1 MKIFYIAIFCLCT
14 ISAYTQT
21 SGVKD
26 AKQETSGSYSFRS
39 AAISVRNYETK
50 AEVFTHAFN
59 DTISLKEMKGL
70 PFPVQPVFLSVYI
83 QSGMLSACTLWNNL
97 KEYNVIDE
105 GRLLLPAKESDGD
118 GNAKPEEDIFS
129 MSYSLPPQYTL
140 TIEGNTA
147 TFTFPEIYGNS
158 QYNFTLE
165 GTFTIILVRD
175 EPYKDTL

>member
-1 MKIFYIAIFCLCT
+1 MKIFYIVIFCLCT
-14 ISAYTQT
+14 ISAYSQT
-21 SGVKD
+21 TLAKN
-26 AKQETSGSYSFRS
+26 AKQETNGSYSFRS
-39 AAISVRNYETK
+39 AVISVRNHETK

-59 DTISLKEMKGL
+59 DTVSLREMKGL
-70 PFPVQPVFLSVYI
+70 PFPVHPVFLSAYI
-83 QSGMLSACTLWNNL
+83 QSGQLTACTLWNNL
-97 KEYNVIDE
+97 KEYNVVDE

-118 GNAKPEEDIFS
+118 VNAKPEEDIFS
-129 MSYSLPPQYTL
+129 MPYSLSPQYTL

>member
-1 MKIFYIAIFCLCT
+1 MKIFYIVIFCLCT
-14 ISAYTQT
+14 ISAYSQT
-21 SGVKD
+21 TLAKN
-26 AKQETSGSYSFRS
+26 AKQETNGSYSFRS
-39 AAISVRNYETK
+39 AVISVRNHETK

-59 DTISLKEMKGL
+59 DTVSLREMKGL
-70 PFPVQPVFLSVYI
+70 PFPVHPVFLSAYI
-83 QSGMLSACTLWNNL
+83 QSGQLTACTLWNNL
-97 KEYNVIDE
+97 KEYNVVDE
-105 GRLLLPAKESDGD
+105 GRLLLPAKESDAD
-118 GNAKPEEDIFS
+118 LNTKSEDDLFS
-129 MSYSLPPQYTL
+129 PSYSLSPLYTL